1 MHDGDDQPDKN
12 GHKYDG
18 FASRTAPYDDEGAE
32 CDFRKGVQNDDI
44 RFENLSQRIAP
55 PKRERDR
62 AAEHHGN

>member
-44 RFENLSQRIAP
+44 RFEDLS
-55 PKRERDR
+55 
-62 AAEHHGN
+62 